1 MPIRPGLLLLAGG
14 GGVLLWS
21 GIKGKSVTSVFRQLI
36 GGDPPTAATN
46 ANAIVQSPTSGGS
59 EPSNSPAGDTGAAT
73 GNAAANQA
81 TAKVLA
87 VAMGYPQWITPGTQW
102 NDWVSLW
109 NQESGWNQYA
119 VNRQSGA
126 YGIPQA
132 LPPTKLPAAG
142 QASGGSSPSAQIT
155 WGIQY
160 IAATYGSPSAAWD
173 HEVANGWY

>member
-1 MPIRPGLLLLAGG
+1 MAVRPGLLLLAGG

-21 GIKGKSVTSVFRQLI
+21 GIKGKSVTGVFRQLI
-36 GGDPPTAATN
+36 GGDPPTSAAN
-46 ANAIVQSPTSGGS
+46 ANTIVPAPTTGGS
-59 EPSNSPAGDTGAAT
+59 EFSSAPAGNTGAAT
-73 GNAAANQA
+73 GSAATNQA

-87 VAMGYPQWITPGTQW
+87 VAMGYPQWVETTQW

-109 NQESGWNQYA
+109 NQESGWNQFA
-119 VNRQSGA
+119 DNPQSGA

-160 IAATYGSPSAAWD
+160 IASVYGSPSAAWS
-173 HEVANGWY
+173 HEVSNGWY

>member
-1 MPIRPGLLLLAGG
+1 MAVRPGLLLLAGA

-36 GGDPPTAATN
+36 GGDPPTSASN
-46 ANAIVQSPTSGGS
+46 ANTITAPTTRGS
-59 EPSNSPAGDTGAAT
+59 ESTASAPGDTGAAT
-73 GNAAANQA
+73 GSAATNQA
-81 TAKVLA
+81 TARVLA
-87 VAMGYPQWITPGTQW
+87 VAMGYPQWAAGTQW
-102 NDWVSLW
+102 SDWVSLW

-119 VNRQSGA
+119 DNKSSGA

-160 IAATYGSPSAAWD
+160 IAATYGSPSAAWS
-173 HEVANGWY
+173 HEVANNWY